1 MITKQQQFT
10 KSFLKTDMP
19 QVKVGDTVKLHQRI
33 IVLADIKSGKKET
46 ERTQIFEGVVIA
58 QKHGKGISGSMIVR
72 KIIDGVGVEKMIPL
86 HSPNITKIE
95 VVSHGK
101 VRRAKL
107 YFLRDRI
114 GKKSNLKRKEA
125 GKAKTPQVSETI
137 AERTPETAEA

>member
-10 KSFLKTDMP
+10 QQYLKTDMP
-19 QVKVGDTVKLHQRI
+19 EIRVGDTVKLHQKIREGE
-33 IVLADIKSGKKET
+33 K

-58 QKHGKGISGSMIVR
+58 QKHGKGVSGSMIVR

-86 HSPNITKIE
+86 HSPNLAKIE
-95 VVSHGK
+95 IVAHGK

-114 GKKSNLKRKEA
+114 GKKSKLKRKEI
-125 GKAKTPQVSETI
+125 GKTKVPQV
-137 AERTPETAEA
+137 PE